1 MQNNAIS
8 HKLLALRRSL
18 DLTQAEFAQATGFS
32 LRAISAWETGE
43 RIPKNRNMEE
53 IERFVSKALA
63 DTTKGEGVEPATDI
77 TNAEKK
83 EDEMYRLKYEA
94 LFESY
99 IEQQRLIISL
109 QQDLLSLKGREVK
122 KPQPLGKKKAL

>member
-1 MQNNAIS
+1 MQKNAIS

-18 DLTQAEFAQATGFS
+18 DLTQAEFAYATGFS

-53 IERFVSKALA
+53 IERFVARALA
-63 DTTKGEGVEPATDI
+63 ATNKGEGVEPATDI
-77 TNAEKK
+77 TNAKKK

-99 IEQQRLIISL
+99 IEQQQLIINL
-109 QQDLLSLKGREVK
+109 QQDLLSMKSGEAK
-122 KPQPLGKKKAL
+122 KPQGFPKKKRG

>member
-1 MQNNAIS
+1 MQENAIS

-18 DLTQAEFAQATGFS
+18 DLTQAEFAQQTGFS

-53 IERFVSKALA
+53 IERFVAKALA
-63 DTTKGEGVEPATDI
+63 DTTKGEGVESKADN

-83 EDEMYRLKYEA
+83 ENEMYRLKYEA

-99 IEQQRLIISL
+99 IEQQHLIISL
-109 QQDLLSLKGREVK
+109 QQDLLSLKGGEAK